1 MRFRFP
7 LATLRAAS
15 RAVPPHA
22 ARERLTAVC
31 LFLALATAPAF
42 AQGGD
47 QPARPILSIGNYPN
61 VNGLR
66 LNFRDSDLGRVNGMN
81 VTAWTPYEP
90 MSGTVNGV
98 ALGVPVTGANDI
110 NGLALGALGIG
121 AGHDITGITLGGL
134 GAGAGGKVKGIGFG
148 GLGLGAGGSLEGI
161 MIGGIGVGGGGN
173 AKGLLAGGIGAGVGG
188 DIDGIALGGIGA
200 GVGGR
205 MTGLAVGGIGVGAG
219 GSAKGVMVGG
229 VGVGAGGRIDGLAL
243 GGVGVGAG
251 DRIHGIA
258 IAGVGVG
265 SPRLEGGF
273 AALFVGAKD
282 ARALVIAPAQFR
294 IEEGRF
300 AGVSIA
306 TSNYIKGSQ
315 HGLTIGIVNY
325 ARTLQGVQV
334 GIINI
339 VADATRHPILPLLN
353 WGSR

>member
-7 LATLRAAS
+7 LDTLSAAS

-22 ARERLTAVC
+22 ARARLTAVC
-31 LFLALATAPAF
+31 LSLLLSTVTAF
-42 AQGGD
+42 AQGSD

-66 LNFRDSDLGRVNGMN
+66 LNYRDSDLGVVNGAN
-81 VTAWTPYEP
+81 VTLWTPYEP
-90 MSGTVNGV
+90 MSGRV
-98 ALGVPVTGANDI
+98 
-110 NGLALGALGIG
+110 NGLALGLPATGAEDINGFAIGVLGIG
-121 AGHDITGITLGGL
+121 AAHDITGLTLGGL

-173 AKGLLAGGIGAGVGG
+173 AKGLIAGGIGAGVGG
-188 DIDGIALGGIGA
+188 DMDGIAF
-200 GVGGR
+200 
-205 MTGLAVGGIGVGAG
+205 GGIGVGAG
-219 GSAKGVMVGG
+219 GRMT
-229 VGVGAGGRIDGLAL
+229 GLAI
-243 GGVGVGAG
+243 GGIGVGAG

-282 ARALVIAPAQFR
+282 AHAVVIAPAQFR

-300 AGVSIA
+300 EGVSIA

-325 ARTLQGVQV
+325 ARTLNGVQL

-339 VADATRHPILPLLN
+339 VADATGHPILPLLN

>member
-7 LATLRAAS
+7 ADTPRAAS
-15 RAVPPHA
+15 SAVPPHA

-31 LFLALATAPAF
+31 LFLALVTASAF
-42 AQGGD
+42 AQGSD
-47 QPARPILSIGNYPN
+47 KPARPILSIGNYPN

-66 LNFRDSDLGRVNGMN
+66 LNYRDSDLGVVNGAN
-81 VTAWTPYEP
+81 VTLWTPYEP
-90 MSGTVNGV
+90 MSGRV
-98 ALGVPVTGANDI
+98 
-110 NGLALGALGIG
+110 NGLALGLPATGAEDINGFAVGVFGIG
-121 AGHDITGITLGGL
+121 AAHDITGLTLGGL

-173 AKGLLAGGIGAGVGG
+173 AKGLVAGGIGAGVGG
-188 DIDGIALGGIGA
+188 DMDGIAFGGIGVGA
-200 GVGGR
+200 GGR
-205 MTGLAVGGIGVGAG
+205 MTGLGIGGIGVGAG
-219 GSAKGVMVGG
+219 GSVQGVMVGG
-229 VGVGAGGRIDGLAL
+229 VGVGAGGRIDGIAV

-282 ARALVIAPAQFR
+282 AHAVVIAPAQFR

-300 AGVSIA
+300 DGVSIA

-325 ARTLQGVQV
+325 ARRLNGVQV

-339 VADATRHPILPLLN
+339 VADATGYPILPLFN